1 MVLQS
6 SSPSCDA
13 NRSRDVGGIVLG
25 IESTAHTFS
34 IGWVDGLGV
43 PGKSISAFVRPVKG
57 GIHPREAADHHAER
71 AGGILAQ
78 LLDEEVDINEVKAIA
93 FSQGPGLGPSPLHR
107 TQWMSTPG
115 SPPPTE
121 TPPDSRG
128 MYRLPDPAG
137 CSTT

>member
-1 MVLQS
+1 MPSAANVVLDARA
-6 SSPSCDA
+6 PSCEK

-71 AGGILAQ
+71 AGGILRT
-78 LLDEEVDINEVKAIA
+78 LLDEEVKVDEIKAVSY
-93 FSQGPGLGPSPLHR
+93 SQGPGLGPCLRIGASVARSLATQLNVPLVGVNHCVVR
-107 TQWMSTPG
+107 S
-115 SPPPTE
+115 
-121 TPPDSRG
+121 
-128 MYRLPDPAG
+128 L
-137 CSTT
+137 